1 MINPLN
7 YDRVLDVSRYQL
19 DIDAQKI
26 KDSGVVGVYAKAC
39 EWFWWRSA
47 AYGGP
52 RYEDPYWEKNAKQI
66 SDAGMYLGAYEYY
79 RSKDRKPTEQA
90 EWFREVAGDHPIDF
104 VVIDVEQKEL
114 LSFWQFTEDLIEHTK
129 EVERLFGVKPWI
141 YTRKTFWDYAVAPA
155 LEYDWHEHP
164 LIAAH
169 YNLYIDKPWVPTPWS
184 KEGEREVLWQISEKW
199 QNPGVKGSV
208 DLNLVTQT
216 DRFYELMGKPLPPS
230 LEEQVA
236 DLQSRVA
243 VLETYH
249 S

>member
-1 MINPLN
+1 MRLNPLD
-7 YDRVLDVSRYQL
+7 YDRVLDASRYQL
-19 DIDAQKI
+19 DLDAQKI
-26 KDSGVVGVYAKAC
+26 KDSGVVGVYHKAC
-39 EWFWWRSA
+39 EWFWWRSK
-47 AYGGP
+47 P
-52 RYEDPYWEKNAKQI
+52 RYEDPYWEENSKRI

-90 EWFREVAGDHPIDF
+90 EWFRDVVGYSPVDF

-114 LSFWQFTEDLIEHTK
+114 LSFWQFAEDLIAHTK
-129 EVERLFGVKPWI
+129 EVEKLFGVKPWI

-169 YNLYIDKPWVPTPWS
+169 YNLYIDQPWVPRDWQV
-184 KEGEREVLWQISEKW
+184 EGEREVLWQISDRW
-199 QNPGVKGSV
+199 QNPGVQGNV
-208 DLNLVTQT
+208 DLNLVTDT
-216 DRFYELMGKPLPPS
+216 SRFYELMGKPLPPI

-236 DLQSRVA
+236 DLQQRVA
-243 VLETYH
+243 ILEAHH